1 MFIILQLK
9 RVNEGFVRFLR
20 EFVEISFDENSRN
33 KIYWSRQEMNLMKN
47 LDNPKKTCSIQL
59 LKASNFHLESF

>member
-20 EFVEISFDENSRN
+20 EFVEFSFDENSWN
-33 KIYWSRQEMNLMKN
+33 AIEIKFVGAGDEFNEKSR
-47 LDNPKKTCSIQL
+47 
-59 LKASNFHLESF
+59 